1 MTTKRPN
8 FRLARMTA
16 AWMAFL
22 GVIVGSASSLL
33 GSVLITRLQWKHE
46 RLRWNEQRE
55 RDTIQWQRQ
64 LEIERDRIA
73 EDNARAERTRTHE
86 RDLERDRRRLDQQI
100 DLYMTAI
107 ALVQEA
113 EAKFQEYVAELDPQ
127 GGFTDADA
135 ARAREIRSNLDKA
148 RQYLPALLALCD
160 QSCHRD
166 LDRVES
172 IIDQFSGSIESTG
185 VIHLGEGG
193 PQVPGWPMPVSLML
207 GSAHKALRVAFGK
220 AVRASLG

>member
-1 MTTKRPN
+1 
-8 FRLARMTA
+8 MTA

-22 GVIVGSASSLL
+22 GVIVGSVSSLL

-73 EDNARAERTRTHE
+73 EDNARAGRARSHE
-86 RDLERDRRRLDQQI
+86 RDLERERRRLDQQI

-127 GGFTDADA
+127 GEFTDADA
-135 ARAREIRSNLDKA
+135 ARAREIKSNLEKA

-160 QSCHRD
+160 ESCHRD
-166 LDRVES
+166 LNRVES
-172 IIDQFSGSIESTG
+172 IIDFFSGSIEAGG
-185 VIHLGEGG
+185 VIRLGARG
-193 PQVPGWPMPVSLML
+193 PEVSGVSLPVSLML
-207 GSAHKALRVAFGK
+207 GSAHKALRVAFGR
-220 AVRASLG
+220 AVRVSLG

>member
-1 MTTKRPN
+1 
-8 FRLARMTA
+8 MTA

-22 GVIVGSASSLL
+22 GVIVGSVSSLL

-64 LEIERDRIA
+64 LGIERDRIA
-73 EDNARAERTRTHE
+73 EDNARAGRTRTHE

-113 EAKFQEYVAELDPQ
+113 EAKFQEYMAELDPQ

-135 ARAREIRSNLDKA
+135 ARAREIRSNVDKA

-160 QSCHRD
+160 ESCHRD
-166 LDRVES
+166 LNRVES
-172 IIDQFSGSIESTG
+172 ILDYFSGSIEAGG
-185 VIHLGEGG
+185 VIHLGKSG
-193 PQVPGWPMPVSLML
+193 PQVLGWPMPVSMLL
-207 GSAHKALRVAFGK
+207 GSAHKALRDAFGR
-220 AVRASLG
+220 AVRVSLG

>member
-1 MTTKRPN
+1 
-8 FRLARMTA
+8 MTA

-22 GVIVGSASSLL
+22 GVIVGSVSSLL

-64 LEIERDRIA
+64 LGIERDRIA
-73 EDNARAERTRTHE
+73 EDNARAGRTRTHE

-113 EAKFQEYVAELDPQ
+113 EAKFQEYMAELDPQ

-135 ARAREIRSNLDKA
+135 ARAREIRSNVDKA

-160 QSCHRD
+160 ESCHRD
-166 LDRVES
+166 LNRVES
-172 IIDQFSGSIESTG
+172 ILDYFSGSIEAGG
-185 VIHLGEGG
+185 VIHLGKSG
-193 PQVPGWPMPVSLML
+193 PQVLGGPMPVSMLL
-207 GSAHKALRVAFGK
+207 GSAHKALRDAFGR
-220 AVRASLG
+220 AVRVSLG